1 MVALL
6 STVFIK
12 EMMMM
17 MMTMTMTHFNASD
30 SFTLNAS
37 LSFNGKRLDSLVT
50 R

>member
-1 MVALL
+1 
-6 STVFIK
+6 VFIK

-17 MMTMTMTHFNASD
+17 MMMMMTMTHFNASD

-37 LSFNGKRLDSLVT
+37 VSFNGKRLDSLVT